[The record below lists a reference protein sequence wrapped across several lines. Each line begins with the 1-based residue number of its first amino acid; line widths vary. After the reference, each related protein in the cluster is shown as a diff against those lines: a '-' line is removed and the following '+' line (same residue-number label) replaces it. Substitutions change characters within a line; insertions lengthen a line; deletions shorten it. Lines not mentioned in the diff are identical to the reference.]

1 MYKYLLFDLDG
12 TITKSEEGIF
22 NCIKYALD
30 WAGIPY
36 PEYRV
41 FRSFIGP
48 SLYDSF
54 VREFG
59 MDDAKAKEMVAKYRE
74 RYNVVGLFEA
84 EVYDGVAD
92 TLRALKEKGCILSV
106 ATSKPTE
113 PTLRILEKFGVGKYF
128 DVVVGSNPDGTG
140 SDKKHIISQVLES
153 LKKDHGL
160 TEDMI
165 KSNQVVMIG
174 DRRYDIEGGKACGL
188 QTIGVLYGYGS
199 MFDLFGSL
207 AHIHAGPL
215 PFSGSSPPFPP
226 EIPAQPIP
234 RAAPAAIVAQR
245 PCRRGKFCVSS

>member
-1 MYKYLLFDLDG
+1 MPHRFIEFAGHFGKRFFGVPDPLFSQGGRRYMYKYLLFDLDG

-59 MDDAKAKEMVAKYRE
+59 MDDAMAKEMVAKYRE

-199 MFDLFGSL
+199 REEFE
-207 AHIHAGPL
+207 AAGADNIVET
-215 PFSGSSPPFPP
+215 P
-226 EIPAQPIP
+226 EEIL
-234 RAAPAAIVAQR
+234 
-245 PCRRGKFCVSS
+245 KL

>member
-36 PEYRV
+36 PEYSV

-84 EVYDGVAD
+84 EVYEGVAD
-92 TLRALKEKGCILSV
+92 TLCALKEKGCILSV

-153 LKKDHGL
+153 LKKDHDL
-160 TEDMI
+160 TEEMI
-165 KSNQVVMIG
+165 QDGQVVMIG

-199 MFDLFGSL
+199 REEFE
-207 AHIHAGPL
+207 AAGADNIVE
-215 PFSGSSPPFPP
+215 SPE
-226 EIPAQPIP
+226 EIL
-234 RAAPAAIVAQR
+234 
-245 PCRRGKFCVSS
+245 KL

>member
-36 PEYRV
+36 PEYSV

-59 MDDAKAKEMVAKYRE
+59 MGDAQAKEMVAKYRE

-84 EVYDGVAD
+84 EVYDGVAE
-92 TLRALKEKGCILSV
+92 TLRMLKEKGCILSV

-113 PTLRILEKFGVGKYF
+113 PTLRILEKFGVRNYF

-140 SDKKHIISQVLES
+140 SDKKNIISQVLES

-165 KSNQVVMIG
+165 DENQVVMIG

-199 MFDLFGSL
+199 REEFEAAGAD
-207 AHIHAGPL
+207 HIVETPNDIL
-215 PFSGSSPPFPP
+215 ELS
-226 EIPAQPIP
+226 E
-234 RAAPAAIVAQR
+234 
-245 PCRRGKFCVSS
+245 K

>member
-1 MYKYLLFDLDG
+1 MYRYLLFDLDG

-36 PEYRV
+36 PEQSV

-84 EVYDGVAD
+84 EVYDKVAY
-92 TLRALKEKGCILSV
+92 TLRSLKERGCVLSV

-113 PTLRILEKFGVGKYF
+113 PTLRILEKFDVRKYF

-140 SDKKHIISQVLES
+140 SDKKNIISQVLAS
-153 LKKDHGL
+153 LEKDHSL
-160 TEDMI
+160 TEEMI
-165 KSNQVVMIG
+165 KTGRVAMIG

-199 MFDLFGSL
+199 REEFEAAGADHIVETPDEIL
-207 AHIHAGPL
+207 AL
-215 PFSGSSPPFPP
+215 
-226 EIPAQPIP
+226 
-234 RAAPAAIVAQR
+234 
-245 PCRRGKFCVSS
+245 

>member
-36 PEYRV
+36 PEYSV

-84 EVYDGVAD
+84 EVYEGVAD
-92 TLRALKEKGCILSV
+92 TLCALKEKGCILSV

-153 LKKDHGL
+153 LKKDHDL
-160 TEDMI
+160 TEEMI
-165 KSNQVVMIG
+165 QDGQVVMIG

-199 MFDLFGSL
+199 REEFE
-207 AHIHAGPL
+207 AAGADNIVEA
-215 PFSGSSPPFPP
+215 P
-226 EIPAQPIP
+226 EEIL
-234 RAAPAAIVAQR
+234 
-245 PCRRGKFCVSS
+245 KL

>member
-92 TLRALKEKGCILSV
+92 TLCALKEKGCILSV

-153 LKKDHGL
+153 LKKNHGL

-174 DRRYDIEGGKACGL
+174 DRRYDIEGGKVCGL

-199 MFDLFGSL
+199 REEFE
-207 AHIHAGPL
+207 AAGADNIVE
-215 PFSGSSPPFPP
+215 SPE
-226 EIPAQPIP
+226 EIL
-234 RAAPAAIVAQR
+234 
-245 PCRRGKFCVSS
+245 KL

>member
-36 PEYRV
+36 PEYSV

-59 MDDAKAKEMVAKYRE
+59 MGDAQAKEMVAKYRE

-92 TLRALKEKGCILSV
+92 TLSMLKEKGCILSV

-113 PTLRILEKFGVGKYF
+113 PTLRILETFGVRNYF

-140 SDKKHIISQVLES
+140 SDKKNIISQVLES

-165 KSNQVVMIG
+165 DENQVVMIG

-199 MFDLFGSL
+199 REEFEAAGAD
-207 AHIHAGPL
+207 HIVETPNDIL
-215 PFSGSSPPFPP
+215 QLS
-226 EIPAQPIP
+226 E
-234 RAAPAAIVAQR
+234 
-245 PCRRGKFCVSS
+245 K

>member
-36 PEYRV
+36 PEYSV

-92 TLRALKEKGCILSV
+92 TLHALKEKGCILSV

-153 LKKDHGL
+153 LKKNHGL

-199 MFDLFGSL
+199 REEFE
-207 AHIHAGPL
+207 AAGADNIVET
-215 PFSGSSPPFPP
+215 P
-226 EIPAQPIP
+226 EE
-234 RAAPAAIVAQR
+234 IVNL
-245 PCRRGKFCVSS
+245 

>member
-36 PEYRV
+36 PEYSV

-59 MDDAKAKEMVAKYRE
+59 MGDARAKEMVAKYRE
-74 RYNVVGLFEA
+74 RYNGVGLFEA

-92 TLRALKEKGCILSV
+92 TLRMLKEKGCILSV

-113 PTLRILEKFGVGKYF
+113 PTLRILEKFGVRKYF

-140 SDKKHIISQVLES
+140 SDKKNIISQVLES

-165 KSNQVVMIG
+165 DENQVVMIG

-199 MFDLFGSL
+199 REEFEAAGAD
-207 AHIHAGPL
+207 HIVETPNDIL
-215 PFSGSSPPFPP
+215 ELS
-226 EIPAQPIP
+226 E
-234 RAAPAAIVAQR
+234 
-245 PCRRGKFCVSS
+245 K

>member
-92 TLRALKEKGCILSV
+92 TLCALKEKGCILSV

-153 LKKDHGL
+153 LKKNHGL

-188 QTIGVLYGYGS
+188 QTIGVLYGYGRIR
-199 MFDLFGSL
+199 GSRRRQ
-207 AHIHAGPL
+207 HSRDTG
-215 PFSGSSPPFPP
+215 GNP
-226 EIPAQPIP
+226 ESVD
-234 RAAPAAIVAQR
+234 RKVAY
-245 PCRRGKFCVSS
+245 SL

>member
-36 PEYRV
+36 PEYSV

-84 EVYDGVAD
+84 EVYEGVAD
-92 TLRALKEKGCILSV
+92 TLCALKEKGCILSV

-199 MFDLFGSL
+199 REEFE
-207 AHIHAGPL
+207 AAGADNIVET
-215 PFSGSSPPFPP
+215 P
-226 EIPAQPIP
+226 EE
-234 RAAPAAIVAQR
+234 IVNLLNE
-245 PCRRGKFCVSS
+245 

>member
-12 TITKSEEGIF
+12 TITKSEKGIF

-36 PEYRV
+36 PEYSV

-84 EVYDGVAD
+84 EVYEGVAD
-92 TLRALKEKGCILSV
+92 TLCALKEKGCILSV

-199 MFDLFGSL
+199 REEFE
-207 AHIHAGPL
+207 AAGADNIVET
-215 PFSGSSPPFPP
+215 P
-226 EIPAQPIP
+226 EE
-234 RAAPAAIVAQR
+234 IVNL
-245 PCRRGKFCVSS
+245 

>member
-36 PEYRV
+36 PEYSV

-59 MDDAKAKEMVAKYRE
+59 MGDAQAKEMVAKYRE

-92 TLRALKEKGCILSV
+92 TLSMLKEKGCVLSV

-113 PTLRILEKFGVGKYF
+113 PTLRILEKFGVRNYF

-140 SDKKHIISQVLES
+140 SDKKNIISQVLES

-165 KSNQVVMIG
+165 DENQVVMIG

-199 MFDLFGSL
+199 REEFEAAGAD
-207 AHIHAGPL
+207 HIVETPNDIL
-215 PFSGSSPPFPP
+215 ELS
-226 EIPAQPIP
+226 E
-234 RAAPAAIVAQR
+234 
-245 PCRRGKFCVSS
+245 K

>member
-54 VREFG
+54 VREFD
-59 MDDAKAKEMVAKYRE
+59 MDDARAKEMVAKYRE

-92 TLRALKEKGCILSV
+92 TLRAL
-106 ATSKPTE
+106 
-113 PTLRILEKFGVGKYF
+113 
-128 DVVVGSNPDGTG
+128 
-140 SDKKHIISQVLES
+140 
-153 LKKDHGL
+153 
-160 TEDMI
+160 
-165 KSNQVVMIG
+165 
-174 DRRYDIEGGKACGL
+174 RR
-188 QTIGVLYGYGS
+188 
-199 MFDLFGSL
+199 
-207 AHIHAGPL
+207 
-215 PFSGSSPPFPP
+215 
-226 EIPAQPIP
+226 
-234 RAAPAAIVAQR
+234 RAAYSQLQPASRQSR
-245 PCRRGKFCVSS
+245 HSVSLRSSVWENILTL

>member
-92 TLRALKEKGCILSV
+92 TLCALKEKGCILSV

-128 DVVVGSNPDGTG
+128 DVVVGSNPD
-140 SDKKHIISQVLES
+140 
-153 LKKDHGL
+153 
-160 TEDMI
+160 
-165 KSNQVVMIG
+165 
-174 DRRYDIEGGKACGL
+174 
-188 QTIGVLYGYGS
+188 
-199 MFDLFGSL
+199 
-207 AHIHAGPL
+207 
-215 PFSGSSPPFPP
+215 
-226 EIPAQPIP
+226 
-234 RAAPAAIVAQR
+234 
-245 PCRRGKFCVSS
+245 

>member
-36 PEYRV
+36 PEYSV

-84 EVYDGVAD
+84 EVYEGVAD
-92 TLRALKEKGCILSV
+92 TLCALKEKGCILSV

-153 LKKDHGL
+153 LKKDHDL
-160 TEDMI
+160 TEEMI
-165 KSNQVVMIG
+165 QDGQVVMIG

-199 MFDLFGSL
+199 REEFE
-207 AHIHAGPL
+207 AAGADNIVET
-215 PFSGSSPPFPP
+215 P
-226 EIPAQPIP
+226 EEIL
-234 RAAPAAIVAQR
+234 
-245 PCRRGKFCVSS
+245 KL

>member
-59 MDDAKAKEMVAKYRE
+59 MDDAKAKEMVAKYR
-74 RYNVVGLFEA
+74 
-84 EVYDGVAD
+84 VYDGVAD

-199 MFDLFGSL
+199 REEFEAVGADN
-207 AHIHAGPL
+207 IVE
-215 PFSGSSPPFPP
+215 SPE
-226 EIPAQPIP
+226 EILNL
-234 RAAPAAIVAQR
+234 
-245 PCRRGKFCVSS
+245 

>member
-36 PEYRV
+36 PEYSV

-92 TLRALKEKGCILSV
+92 TLHALKEKGCILSV

-199 MFDLFGSL
+199 REEFE
-207 AHIHAGPL
+207 AAGADNIVE
-215 PFSGSSPPFPP
+215 SPE
-226 EIPAQPIP
+226 EILNL
-234 RAAPAAIVAQR
+234 
-245 PCRRGKFCVSS
+245 

>member
-12 TITKSEEGIF
+12 TITKSEKGIF

-41 FRSFIGP
+41 FRSFMGP

-54 VREFG
+54 VREFD
-59 MDDAKAKEMVAKYRE
+59 MDDARAKEMVAKYRE

-92 TLRALKEKGCILSV
+92 TLRALKERDCILSV

-113 PTLRILEKFGVGKYF
+113 PTLRILEKFGVRKYF

-153 LKKDHGL
+153 LKKDHDL
-160 TEDMI
+160 TEEMI
-165 KSNQVVMIG
+165 QDGQVVMIG

-199 MFDLFGSL
+199 REEFE
-207 AHIHAGPL
+207 AAGADNIVET
-215 PFSGSSPPFPP
+215 P
-226 EIPAQPIP
+226 EE
-234 RAAPAAIVAQR
+234 IVNL
-245 PCRRGKFCVSS
+245 

>member
-36 PEYRV
+36 PEYSV

-92 TLRALKEKGCILSV
+92 TLHALKEKGCILSV

-199 MFDLFGSL
+199 REEFE
-207 AHIHAGPL
+207 AAGADNIVE
-215 PFSGSSPPFPP
+215 SPE
-226 EIPAQPIP
+226 EIL
-234 RAAPAAIVAQR
+234 
-245 PCRRGKFCVSS
+245 KL

>member
-1 MYKYLLFDLDG
+1 MPHRFIEFAGHFGKRFFGVPDPLFSQGGRRYMYKYLLFDLDG

-92 TLRALKEKGCILSV
+92 TLCALKEKGCILSV

-199 MFDLFGSL
+199 REEFE
-207 AHIHAGPL
+207 AAGADNIVE
-215 PFSGSSPPFPP
+215 SPE
-226 EIPAQPIP
+226 EILNL
-234 RAAPAAIVAQR
+234 
-245 PCRRGKFCVSS
+245 

>member
-36 PEYRV
+36 PEYSV

-84 EVYDGVAD
+84 EVYEGVAD
-92 TLRALKEKGCILSV
+92 TLCALKEKGCILSV

-153 LKKDHGL
+153 LKKDHDL
-160 TEDMI
+160 TEEMI
-165 KSNQVVMIG
+165 QDGQVVMIG

-199 MFDLFGSL
+199 REEFE
-207 AHIHAGPL
+207 AAGADNIVET
-215 PFSGSSPPFPP
+215 P
-226 EIPAQPIP
+226 EE
-234 RAAPAAIVAQR
+234 IVNL
-245 PCRRGKFCVSS
+245 

>member
-36 PEYRV
+36 PEYSV

-59 MDDAKAKEMVAKYRE
+59 MGDAQAKEMVAKYRE

-84 EVYDGVAD
+84 EVYDGVAE
-92 TLRALKEKGCILSV
+92 TLRMLKEKGCILSV

-113 PTLRILEKFGVGKYF
+113 PTLRILEKFGVRNYF

-140 SDKKHIISQVLES
+140 SDKKNIISQVLES

-165 KSNQVVMIG
+165 DENQVVMIG

-199 MFDLFGSL
+199 REEFETAGAD
-207 AHIHAGPL
+207 HIVETPNDIL
-215 PFSGSSPPFPP
+215 ELS
-226 EIPAQPIP
+226 E
-234 RAAPAAIVAQR
+234 
-245 PCRRGKFCVSS
+245 K

>member
-1 MYKYLLFDLDG
+1 MYRYLLFDLDG

-30 WAGIPY
+30 WADIPY
-36 PEYRV
+36 PEQSV

-84 EVYDGVAD
+84 EVYDKVAD
-92 TLRALKEKGCILSV
+92 TLRSLKERGCVLSV

-113 PTLRILEKFGVGKYF
+113 PTLRILEKFDVRKYF

-140 SDKKHIISQVLES
+140 SDKKNIISQVLAS
-153 LKKDHGL
+153 LEKDHSL
-160 TEDMI
+160 TEEMI
-165 KSNQVVMIG
+165 KTGRVAMIG

-199 MFDLFGSL
+199 REEFEAAGAD
-207 AHIHAGPL
+207 HIVETPD
-215 PFSGSSPPFPP
+215 
-226 EIPAQPIP
+226 EILEL
-234 RAAPAAIVAQR
+234 
-245 PCRRGKFCVSS
+245 

>member
-92 TLRALKEKGCILSV
+92 TLCALKEKGCILSV

-140 SDKKHIISQVLES
+140 SDKKHIISRVLES
-153 LKKDHGL
+153 LKKNHGL

-199 MFDLFGSL
+199 REEFE
-207 AHIHAGPL
+207 AAGADNIVET
-215 PFSGSSPPFPP
+215 P
-226 EIPAQPIP
+226 EEILNL
-234 RAAPAAIVAQR
+234 
-245 PCRRGKFCVSS
+245 